1 MSYVKGVDWYLIT
14 SFLFIFLSLVECV
27 VVEKL
32 ESSASKER
40 ASKESGQENEDLVI
54 KKSLVAHWLN
64 FAKKAL

>member
-32 ESSASKER
+32 ESSASKEG

-54 KKSLVAHWLN
+54 KVFCGTLVK
-64 FAKKAL
+64 FRKKAL